1 MLRCLCMYVKI
12 MPRPKRTEK
21 DKYGE
26 SKQRYQIM
34 LTETASAE
42 LDAVSEELGITR
54 SELLELVIRQGL
66 IKQVKLDNMP

>member
-1 MLRCLCMYVKI
+1 

-34 LTETASAE
+34 LTETASVE
-42 LDAVSEELGITR
+42 LDKVSEELGITR

-66 IKQVKLDNMP
+66 IKQVKLDNM

>member
-1 MLRCLCMYVKI
+1 MA
-12 MPRPKRTEK
+12 RPKRTEK

-34 LTETASAE
+34 LTETASTE
-42 LDAVSEELGITR
+42 LDTVSEELGITR

-66 IKQVKLDNMP
+66 IKQVKVDNMP